1 MDHMTTKK
9 SETWASQMDWSAVSS
24 QSSLLNPVSGQNPAS
39 VSHISPASL
48 FANATF
54 DPPQLMDAREKLRP
68 LQAGNQ
74 AQMGPLCASPSCVPP
89 PSTQPS
95 FQSPSSPGSFP
106 SIQVV
111 AAYSLTSLVPPAAP
125 QWTDSAN
132 CHALNDS
139 EHPDKDAAAVQTPG
153 MTKRSMILHQRSLLL
168 KQLSELDKLLESLP
182 PEDNVRVKSPPS
194 GAQANKNSILLP
206 LIHTHGMSAE
216 LVSLCPQSP
225 LSMDESATPQS
236 ETPHKSEPEWYA
248 SSAEPSPASPLR
260 PSTPPQPAPS
270 DGEPRQEPP
279 TNDERRHEEDDSDE
293 LTDDS
298 ACAAD
303 ATEPE
308 KPSAQE
314 SSDEGSDFLQSDDG
328 DVSDALSDLGEDI
341 APRSARSPRGATMFL
356 RSKKQP
362 CSVPIPTE
370 PREAKTKW
378 SRLSNVKVCAMKEGQ
393 KSCKRVYRRNHCLF
407 CSKPVIKMSRHLQ
420 RQHSHKEEVSA
431 ALRFP
436 KGSRERQKLWNRLTN
451 EGNYAHNKQVL
462 QTGEGQLAARKR
474 PTKTGQAQ
482 DFLHCLY
489 CRGLYRKKRLAC
501 HMKRCPERQKRKM
514 DEEPR
519 IGKERVE
526 TRCALEAMGDL
537 GISAGLRAILS
548 HMIYDDVTRLIISEP
563 VLLDYGEDMLARY
576 GSDHR
581 RQEYMRQNL
590 RQMARLVL
598 EAWKRTPLRR
608 LEDFFDPDSFPHVVA
623 AVNVLAG
630 YDPAAR
636 TYSAPSL
643 ATKLG
648 YSLQQVC
655 RIVQERALERR
666 DFALAESA
674 KNFLAVYRKRWAK
687 MISSGALSVLRKTK
701 RKSREKFL
709 DVQDVKRL
717 IFHLEKVYHLAEE
730 KLHAEPSAET
740 YDILART
747 VLARIILLNRR
758 QNSEVSNLPLTA
770 LKSVKK
776 PDPQEN
782 LDLLVSELE
791 RSMCRVFSR
800 MEIRSTCGRMV
811 PVFLK
816 PVFLSALELLVE
828 VREACGVP
836 AKNPFLLGRP
846 HTLSA
851 YRGSVCVQ
859 MFVRDSGVRDSE
871 ALTSA
876 GIRKQHTAMLQV
888 NSLDPTESD
897 LILGPNNQVKSL
909 RNNVGVD
916 PDSLNAA
923 PVASWNHCESFAGLT
938 DTHATNSTA
947 PRRSAKAGSPINKHK
962 WSDCEVAAVEKH
974 MMSLIRNHKVP
985 QKLDCLR
992 CLDAEPR
999 ALSRRSWKGVKDYVR
1014 NRITALK
1021 RQDKSSKH

>member
-1 MDHMTTKK
+1 MDHMMTNK
-9 SETWASQMDWSAVSS
+9 SDPWATQMDWSAVSS
-24 QSSLLNPVSGQNPAS
+24 QSSFLNPLSGQNPAS
-39 VSHISPASL
+39 VSHIHSLVSPASL
-48 FANATF
+48 FASATF
-54 DPPQLMDAREKLRP
+54 DPPQLMDAEEKLRP
-68 LQAGNQ
+68 LQAGHQ
-74 AQMGPLCASPSCVPP
+74 AQMAPLCASGVPP

-95 FQSPSSPGSFP
+95 FQPPSSPGSFP

-125 QWTDSAN
+125 RWTDSAN

-139 EHPDKDAAAVQTPG
+139 EHPDKDAPAVQTPG

-182 PEDNVRVKSPPS
+182 PEDNVSVKSPPS
-194 GAQANKNSILLP
+194 GCQANKNSILLP
-206 LIHTHGMSAE
+206 LIHTHGMSTE
-216 LVSLCPQSP
+216 VISLCPQSP
-225 LSMDESATPQS
+225 LSMDESSPPQS

-248 SSAEPSPASPLR
+248 SSDAPSPASPLR

-279 TNDERRHEEDDSDE
+279 SKGKRRHEEDDSDE

-298 ACAAD
+298 ACAAE
-303 ATEPE
+303 AE
-308 KPSAQE
+308 KPCAEE
-314 SSDEGSDFLQSDDG
+314 SSDEGSDFLQSDDS
-328 DVSDALSDLGEDI
+328 DVSDALSDLGED
-341 APRSARSPRGATMFL
+341 RSARSPRGTTMTL

-362 CSVPIPTE
+362 CSVPIPSE

-393 KSCKRVYRRNHCLF
+393 KKRVYRRNYCLF
-407 CSKPVIKMSRHLQ
+407 CSKPIIKLSRHLQ

-436 KGSRERQKLWNRLTN
+436 KGSRERQKLWKRLTN

-462 QTGEGQLAARKR
+462 RTGEGQLAARKR
-474 PTKTGQAQ
+474 PTKAVQAQ
-482 DFLHCLY
+482 DFLHCLH
-489 CRGLYRKKRLAC
+489 CRGLYMKKNLAY
-501 HMKRCPERQKRKM
+501 HMKRCPERQKRKK
-514 DEEPR
+514 DEEPP

-526 TRCALEAMGDL
+526 TRCALEAMSDL
-537 GISAGLRAILS
+537 SISAGLRAILS

-576 GSDHR
+576 GLDDK
-581 RQEYMRQNL
+581 RQDYMRQNL

-630 YDPAAR
+630 YDSAAR

-643 ATKLG
+643 AIKLG

-655 RIVQERALERR
+655 RIVQERALERG

-701 RKSREKFL
+701 RKSREKVL
-709 DVQDVKRL
+709 DVQDVKKL
-717 IFHLEKVYHLAEE
+717 IFHLEKISHLSEE
-730 KLHAEPSAET
+730 KLHAERSAET

-747 VLARIILLNRR
+747 VLAQIILLNRR
-758 QNSEVSNLPLTA
+758 QNSEVSNLPLTV
-770 LKSVKK
+770 LTSVKK

-782 LDLLVSELE
+782 LDLLVSDLE
-791 RSMCRVFSR
+791 RRMCRVLSR

-811 PVFLK
+811 PVLLK
-816 PVFLSALELLVE
+816 PTFLSALELLVE

-846 HTLSA
+846 HSLSA
-851 YRGSVCVQ
+851 YRGSVCLR
-859 MFVRDSGVRDSE
+859 MLVRDSGVGNSE

-876 GIRKQHTAMLQV
+876 GNRKQHTPMLQV
-888 NSLDPTESD
+888 ISMDPTEAD

-916 PDSLNAA
+916 PESLNAA
-923 PVASWNHCESFAGLT
+923 PVASRNHRESFAGLA
-938 DTHATNSTA
+938 DTHTTNSTA
-947 PRRSAKAGSPINKHK
+947 SRRSAKAGSPINKQK

-992 CLDAEPR
+992 CLDAEPQ